1 MKYDKSRIMKSAW
14 KIAKDNGLGMSEA
27 LWRAWLCAD
36 LNGLFVDQ
44 AKADAGITEEV
55 HSWAGWKAL
64 GYTVRHGSRCLMQAR
79 LWING
84 HVDGASRIVSF
95 FGRSQ
100 VEKIPV

>member
-55 HSWAGWKAL
+55 HSWAGWKA
-64 GYTVRHGSRCLMQAR
+64 RRCAPAPR
-79 LWING
+79 R
-84 HVDGASRIVSF
+84 A
-95 FGRSQ
+95 
-100 VEKIPV
+100 K